1 METLEKGRRWAWEG
15 SPEKV
20 KGGAT
25 PRGSGLGSRA
35 AFRGRRKTNP
45 SDCGLAAEKAAPR
58 HCAWSVTVAA
68 PPLEWERGVL
78 GIQESLSARR
88 WLLRGAKP
96 GRAGD
101 PANARAPSAGSLPL
115 EMWSPGRHR
124 QHRRHDRH
132 DRMTGITREL
142 VRDAGSQALPG
153 GASPNLHLTRSRG
166 TREHTALRS
175 TAQARSSDPD
185 SPSSHARRVPA
196 ARGRA
201 EVCEEAS
208 QAHEPQLTPSTP
220 RNTPPSFRATWGH
233 RE

>member
-1 METLEKGRRWAWEG
+1 MGTWAAGGGRGDHLGPESLSGDAVISQAQKLKSQGMTTCRRPHRKRVWIGSETEKENEKDGDVREREAVGVGGKPGEG
-15 SPEKV
+15 QGWGNSQ
-20 KGGAT
+20 GI
-25 PRGSGLGSRA
+25 RLGSRA

-58 HCAWSVTVAA
+58 HCAWSVTAAA

-132 DRMTGITREL
+132 DRHH
-142 VRDAGSQALPG
+142 PG
-153 GASPNLHLTRSRG
+153 A
-166 TREHTALRS
+166 
-175 TAQARSSDPD
+175 
-185 SPSSHARRVPA
+185 
-196 ARGRA
+196 
-201 EVCEEAS
+201 C
-208 QAHEPQLTPSTP
+208 
-220 RNTPPSFRATWGH
+220 
-233 RE
+233 